1 MSKSSTAK
9 QTVCE
14 KPSVPIRVAS
24 NQTLRVF
31 ACVDTSSVSARVVPH
46 ARAIAQA
53 LGGALS
59 LLHVVEPGKSHA
71 PFDPVEWDIRKRQA
85 HMYVSRLA
93 KRFGDEADKIAV
105 KLLEGRSAD
114 QIGECTA
121 GRVSDITALCSNDDL
136 VADHIGETARGVL
149 ENSASSILLVPSA
162 VPEVEEAIY
171 RRILV
176 SLDGSPRSE
185 SAISTAV
192 RIAVHQNAEL
202 ILIHA
207 TPTPEFLRN
216 VALEPEDVE
225 LYRQLSQR
233 NDLAARKYLDRI
245 RQSLANCD
253 VVVRT
258 VILKNGDVRRLLA
271 EAIIV
276 QSADLL
282 VMSSHGHSGYGD
294 VPSGDVSRFI
304 LSRSHIPVLMVRT
317 PGVVGADHI
326 CSSAESKG
334 ARRPLGSAG

>member
-1 MSKSSTAK
+1 MMIWLRIISEKRPE
-9 QTVCE
+9 VCWRI
-14 KPSVPIRVAS
+14 P
-24 NQTLRVF
+24 
-31 ACVDTSSVSARVVPH
+31 
-46 ARAIAQA
+46 
-53 LGGALS
+53 
-59 LLHVVEPGKSHA
+59 PG
-71 PFDPVEWDIRKRQA
+71 
-85 HMYVSRLA
+85 
-93 KRFGDEADKIAV
+93 
-105 KLLEGRSAD
+105 
-114 QIGECTA
+114 
-121 GRVSDITALCSNDDL
+121 
-136 VADHIGETARGVL
+136 
-149 ENSASSILLVPSA
+149 SILLVPSA

-326 CSSAESKG
+326 TQALNRR
-334 ARRPLGSAG
+334 ARGGHLDPPDDG